1 VGGVAGSI
9 PDDAAAYPIGRV
21 AAMTGLSPRQI
32 RYYEQEGLLAAERSA
47 GRQRLYTPDQ
57 VALLQLVKRLRDEGY
72 SLAAVRGMVRS
83 RGAGAAGA
91 GGAGAAGSGSGE
103 RPAPRPRTAAYPG
116 QQEVSLYPMVNRT
129 RLLEIL
135 DRLERRDQRGG
146 R

>member
-1 VGGVAGSI
+1 VVAGGI

-21 AAMTGLSPRQI
+21 AALTGLSPRQI
-32 RYYEQEGLLAAERSA
+32 RYYEQEGLLTAERSA
-47 GRQRLYTPDQ
+47 GRQRLYTHDQ

-72 SLAAVRGMVRS
+72 SLAAVRAMIRT
-83 RGAGAAGA
+83 RPAAGAGA
-91 GGAGAAGSGSGE
+91 GGAGE
-103 RPAPRPRTAAYPG
+103 RARRPGTAAFPG
-116 QQEVSLYPMVNRT
+116 QQELSLYPMVNRA